1 MPNALYNSGK
11 QAMLQA
17 QVNFM
22 ADNIRVALVN
32 TSYSVALSG
41 HANLTDIAPF
51 VVGSAQLL
59 VNKSVTN
66 GVFDA
71 DDVTYSALAA
81 GLNLRAAVIYR
92 DTGTP
97 GTSTL
102 LAYIDQIT
110 GFPLATNGGDVT
122 IQWDNGPFRIFSL

>member
-1 MPNALYNSGK
+1 MPNALYNPGK

-22 ADNIRVALVN
+22 TDNIRVALVN
-32 TSYSVALSG
+32 TSYTPDLTN
-41 HANLTDIAPF
+41 HANLTSISSF

-59 VNKSVTN
+59 ANKSVTN

-81 GLNLRAAVIYR
+81 GSNLRAAVIYR